1 MKWLARLFRRTSQK
15 SYLKVVWKTSENCL
29 CFGVFLSLLYSFFL
43 LFDCFFCLFVYLLV
57 SLFVCLFVCLF
68 VSAFLNLKVA
78 SPMGLAT
85 FKRCR
90 HQAESGSY
98 GKWPVPWDLPLLFF
112 LSGKSHGTCHFLMVS
127 TPAESGS
134 YGEWQVPWDLPL
146 LFF

>member
-68 VSAFLNLKVA
+68 VAAFLNLKVA

-98 GKWPVPWDLPLLFF
+98 GEWSVPPDWPLDN
-112 LSGKSHGTCHFLMVS
+112 
-127 TPAESGS
+127 
-134 YGEWQVPWDLPL
+134 Q
-146 LFF
+146 